1 MSRYASAEIRFNLLA
16 LIKNREDVYKTRIG
30 EIEERISNINNST
43 ELMQLNEERE
53 QLSLKI
59 EMEKDKFKRYEVT
72 QFFSLEECSIAIFIL
87 LFKNCFSF
95 FLTFSAK
102 IPYASITS
110 FNLYIILF
118 EFWQNAVNYKH
129 ALNTLEKR
137 CQKELKTARKRKEK
151 LLAVKNNIILI
162 INI

>member
-59 EMEKDKFKRYEVT
+59 EMEKDKFKRYERENSLRKHNFI
-72 QFFSLEECSIAIFIL
+72 QFIYNIIRIL
-87 LFKNCFSF
+87 
-95 FLTFSAK
+95 A
-102 IPYASITS
+102 
-110 FNLYIILF
+110 
-118 EFWQNAVNYKH
+118 E
-129 ALNTLEKR
+129 R
-137 CQKELKTARKRKEK
+137 GELQARIEYARKEMSKRIKDRAEK
-151 LLAVKNNIILI
+151 KRETSGSKK
-162 INI
+162 